1 MCLSRNWEFRPKRYI
16 RLPVTALMKEIGR
29 SFHRHYGVEA
39 SLESILGRIW
49 IKELFSSRRVSH
61 QFDAS
66 IRDIPFEGAHTIDQA
81 LRETDRVV
89 QDRFVNVRVTPIMG
103 TTRVYDA
110 ALVRVVCH
118 RQTWKDTFKNVGKKG
133 IQSIQ
138 PGCTRYPILS
148 FVSLSL
154 RNCCSKQFVVSRHK
168 DISWR
173 KSTYNYF
180 FLFLVELVT
189 FLNCVYVQD
198 NVSSPILR
206 KFYLTDNYCLWLS
219 SVLFNVTTRN
229 VEEINV
235 DEKNLL
241 LKKILYS
248 CF

>member
-1 MCLSRNWEFRPKRYI
+1 M
-16 RLPVTALMKEIGR
+16 LPVTALMKEIGR

-138 PGCTRYPILS
+138 PDCTRDLTDRAFFFFFFFSI
-148 FVSLSL
+148 
-154 RNCCSKQFVVSRHK
+154 RNCCEKQFVRGTKIYGGGKVRIIIFFFFFFSLF
-168 DISWR
+168 IS
-173 KSTYNYF
+173 
-180 FLFLVELVT
+180 LFT
-189 FLNCVYVQD
+189 
-198 NVSSPILR
+198 S
-206 KFYLTDNYCLWLS
+206 
-219 SVLFNVTTRN
+219 
-229 VEEINV
+229 
-235 DEKNLL
+235 
-241 LKKILYS
+241 
-248 CF
+248 

>member
-1 MCLSRNWEFRPKRYI
+1 MFKKIILELNTDSLENKQPVNLGQISDCDELRSNAELIPKATFTSKETYPVQTYVPQSKLREFWPKRYI

-89 QDRFVNVRVTPIMG
+89 QDSFVNVRVTPIMG

-133 IQSIQ
+133 IESIQ
-138 PGCTRYPILS
+138 PGCTRYL
-148 FVSLSL
+148 
-154 RNCCSKQFVVSRHK
+154 
-168 DISWR
+168 
-173 KSTYNYF
+173 
-180 FLFLVELVT
+180 LF
-189 FLNCVYVQD
+189 
-198 NVSSPILR
+198 
-206 KFYLTDNYCLWLS
+206 
-219 SVLFNVTTRN
+219 
-229 VEEINV
+229 
-235 DEKNLL
+235 
-241 LKKILYS
+241 
-248 CF
+248 

>member
-1 MCLSRNWEFRPKRYI
+1 M
-16 RLPVTALMKEIGR
+16 LPVTALMKEIGR

-138 PGCTRYPILS
+138 PDCTRDLTDRAFFFFFFFSI
-148 FVSLSL
+148 
-154 RNCCSKQFVVSRHK
+154 RNCCEKQFVWGTKIYGGGKVRIIIFFFFFSFF
-168 DISWR
+168 I
-173 KSTYNYF
+173 YF
-180 FLFLVELVT
+180 FIYFLE
-189 FLNCVYVQD
+189 FCN
-198 NVSSPILR
+198 R
-206 KFYLTDNYCLWLS
+206 
-219 SVLFNVTTRN
+219 
-229 VEEINV
+229 
-235 DEKNLL
+235 
-241 LKKILYS
+241 
-248 CF
+248 

>member
-1 MCLSRNWEFRPKRYI
+1 M
-16 RLPVTALMKEIGR
+16 LPVTALMKEIGR

-138 PGCTRYPILS
+138 PDCTQDLTDRAFFFFFFFYTKLLWKTIC
-148 FVSLSL
+148 V
-154 RNCCSKQFVVSRHK
+154 RHK
-168 DISWR
+168 DIWRR

-180 FLFLVELVT
+180 LFLFFFLYLFLYLLLRILQPLM
-189 FLNCVYVQD
+189 FLNCVYV
-198 NVSSPILR
+198 
-206 KFYLTDNYCLWLS
+206 
-219 SVLFNVTTRN
+219 
-229 VEEINV
+229 
-235 DEKNLL
+235 
-241 LKKILYS
+241 
-248 CF
+248 

>member
-1 MCLSRNWEFRPKRYI
+1 MEDRFQIGLEIFRLLLNAELIPKATFTNKETSCIDMCNSQSEIDLWPKRYM
-16 RLPVTALMKEIGR
+16 LPVTALMKEIGR

-138 PGCTRYPILS
+138 HGS
-148 FVSLSL
+148 NGSSL
-154 RNCCSKQFVVSRHK
+154 F
-168 DISWR
+168 
-173 KSTYNYF
+173 
-180 FLFLVELVT
+180 
-189 FLNCVYVQD
+189 
-198 NVSSPILR
+198 
-206 KFYLTDNYCLWLS
+206 
-219 SVLFNVTTRN
+219 
-229 VEEINV
+229 
-235 DEKNLL
+235 
-241 LKKILYS
+241 
-248 CF
+248 